1 MLQTVQWTAD
11 LETGDCLENI
21 FDPQTW
27 QGRLKKI
34 RPKKERK
41 RERPVQMPRRV
52 SKSSIESAMRDDV
65 MVMDNVVFELNEVKV
80 RVHAG
85 GQRIWIGKPLQITVE
100 GPADY
105 LDDLEASAEAAGR
118 EIDCDDEACT
128 FRTRGTVLRPGGGVD
143 RGVEIVKKAGAV
155 AKRYYAEKEKKAKRE
170 KDEAEEKKAKE
181 ALQEEE
187 KGRNEEKRRR
197 EEKREEEW
205 RRRMDKARQM
215 EDPTY
220 VKPVFENAKEVASDT
235 FQKVTNSLTKGAG
248 DILSNTA
255 SLAGNAASVAVPL
268 YSAYKVA
275 QNLKLDLNFMDTLF
289 NTGNKQV
296 LKKLNAEQ
304 TRIKVDSDHVD
315 ERSERHRQ
323 EHEHTLSKLK
333 EGRQTTIALAQ
344 QLTQQLEQHENH

>member
-1 MLQTVQWTAD
+1 MYNL
-11 LETGDCLENI
+11 
-21 FDPQTW
+21 
-27 QGRLKKI
+27 
-34 RPKKERK
+34 
-41 RERPVQMPRRV
+41 
-52 SKSSIESAMRDDV
+52 
-65 MVMDNVVFELNEVKV
+65 VFEMTDVKV

-187 KGRNEEKRRR
+187 KGRKEEKRRR
-197 EEKREEEW
+197 EEKREAEW

-248 DILSNTA
+248 DTLSNTA

-268 YSAYKVA
+268 FAAYKVA
-275 QNLKLDLNFMDTLF
+275 TSWDPNFVKHFSDMLPNSSRVASAQRMLNDAKLD
-289 NTGNKQV
+289 
-296 LKKLNAEQ
+296 
-304 TRIKVDSDHVD
+304 D
-315 ERSERHRQ
+315 ERANAVLADAKHADANMGTPKVNQNGKKVMIFSVADKQ
-323 EHEHTLSKLK
+323 LK
-333 EGRQTTIALAQ
+333 A
-344 QLTQQLEQHENH
+344 